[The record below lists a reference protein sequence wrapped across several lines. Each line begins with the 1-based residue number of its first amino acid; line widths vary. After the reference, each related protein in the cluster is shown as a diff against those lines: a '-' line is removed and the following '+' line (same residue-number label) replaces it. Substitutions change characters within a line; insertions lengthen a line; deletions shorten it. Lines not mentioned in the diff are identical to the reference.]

1 MSNIIGNIETLIA
14 VYAPVVGTYLIQ
26 IVQWIVMWAKMK
38 AQTKT
43 QEMIN
48 KVQQD
53 RLESVDQLI
62 EINKNLTHENYVL
75 KNKLNKVITLLQQY
89 EEKE

>member
-26 IVQWIVMWAKMK
+26 IVQWVVMWAKMK
-38 AQTKT
+38 AQTKS
-43 QEMIN
+43 QELIN
-48 KVQQD
+48 KAQQD

-62 EINKNLTHENYVL
+62 EINKSLAHENYVL
-75 KNKLNKVITLLQQY
+75 KEKLNKVITLLQQY

>member
-1 MSNIIGNIETLIA
+1 MSNIIGNVETLIA

-38 AQTKT
+38 AQTKL
-43 QEMIN
+43 QENVQKI
-48 KVQQD
+48 QQD
-53 RLESVDQLI
+53 KMTEIEEVIELNKQLLI
-62 EINKNLTHENYVL
+62 ENEEL
-75 KNKLNKVITLLQQY
+75 KQKLNKVITLLQQY